1 MSDDKN
7 TKKLVTKD
15 YKLINSRYRLSI
27 LEQRIILDVVAHITP
42 DDVGFL
48 KHSILL
54 KDIVKTNNHKEMK
67 EATDKLMTRF
77 LTIEKEDGSWK
88 KIGWVNTIEYETKTG
103 LIHVKINE
111 DLKPYLLQLKSNFKS
126 YNLENVL
133 RMKSE
138 YSIRMYEILK
148 QREQIKIY
156 EIELEEL
163 YKILDVPKS
172 YKKYTHFKKRVLE
185 QVEKEINSNTD
196 IKIKYD
202 EIKESRKVTKLKFYI
217 SKSKWNDIYNE
228 QIELNKFVDKINKE
242 YNGHMLFKDYCI
254 KFNDLYKKVF
264 NFEKGREDEI
274 PVEKE
279 ERIKVY
285 NYLFANKDKIY
296 NYKPVKE
303 KESNE

>member
-1 MSDDKN
+1 MSDEKN

-15 YKLINSRYRLSI
+15 YKLINSRYRLSV

-88 KIGWVNTIEYETKTG
+88 KIGWVNTIEYESKTG

-148 QREQIKIY
+148 QREKIKIY
-156 EIELEEL
+156 EVDLEEL

-185 QVEKEINSNTD
+185 QVEKEINAHTD
-196 IKIKYD
+196 IKIKYE
-202 EIKESRKVTKLKFYI
+202 EIKESRKVHKLKFYI
-217 SKSKWNDIYNE
+217 SKSKWNDLINE
-228 QIELNKFVDKINKE
+228 QQELNKFVDKINKE

-254 KFNDLYKKVF
+254 KYNSLYKKVF
-264 NFEKGREDEI
+264 NFEKGKEDEI

-279 ERIKVY
+279 EMIKVY
-285 NYLFANKDKIY
+285 NYLFVNKDKIY
-296 NYKPVKE
+296 NYKPQKE
-303 KESNE
+303 EINE